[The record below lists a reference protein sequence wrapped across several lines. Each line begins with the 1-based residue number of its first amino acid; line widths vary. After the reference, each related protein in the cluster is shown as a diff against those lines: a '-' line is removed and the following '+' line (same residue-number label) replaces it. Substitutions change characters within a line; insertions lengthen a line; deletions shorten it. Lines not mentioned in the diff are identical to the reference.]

1 MTPLNEAFALQASGP
16 GEWKAHAH
24 PGYEANHGMFGGWT
38 AAILHKSILDDTR
51 VQGTPR
57 GSSSALLSSQYPQ
70 GAK

>member
-38 AAILHKSILDDTR
+38 AAILLKSILDDTR

-57 GSSSALLSSQYPQ
+57 LLRRTISSQYPQ